1 VKKTLGH
8 HALMHDGE
16 KFIDTWSKDL
26 DTSDDALITED
37 LKIYHAI
44 KDLKLAQL
52 GEPALWNIAGR
63 LGLVDLLKY
72 FFEHNKSTAEYHS
85 NYHAIC
91 VALNCYEGAWHQK
104 LSESETKTV
113 VLAGIFHDFNHSG
126 GTFSDDENIKRAVLG
141 LSQAHIP
148 EVRRSLSSNY
158 KPNLLPDEFEQTV
171 QTLVITKYP
180 FEKEPVTIME
190 QIIRDADL
198 MQPYEQDDKVLKNQ
212 YHGLLTEIERTYPMK
227 FTANEF
233 AAGQLSW
240 LNDNVTW
247 YSDWGKNK
255 ALKFNW
261 NVTKQ
266 RLFEIMSR

>member
-1 VKKTLGH
+1 MKKTLGH

-91 VALNCYEGAWHQK
+91 VALNCYEGAWHQN
-104 LSESETKTV
+104 LDSIGGLIDDGYAFLGTQVPKTMWGQPSYV
-113 VLAGIFHDFNHSG
+113 GNPG
-126 GTFSDDENIKRAVLG
+126 
-141 LSQAHIP
+141 SQVGQA
-148 EVRRSLSSNY
+148 
-158 KPNLLPDEFEQTV
+158 
-171 QTLVITKYP
+171 
-180 FEKEPVTIME
+180 
-190 QIIRDADL
+190 RDAC
-198 MQPYEQDDKVLKNQ
+198 
-212 YHGLLTEIERTYPMK
+212 R
-227 FTANEF
+227 
-233 AAGQLSW
+233 
-240 LNDNVTW
+240 
-247 YSDWGKNK
+247 
-255 ALKFNW
+255 
-261 NVTKQ
+261 
-266 RLFEIMSR
+266 